1 MAIFAGI
8 WPDEDGNPFDP
19 NAFNPDTWDGGGS
32 AAVRR
37 RATRPHPNR
46 DEFVRSIRSAADHWR
61 NFLTTADRD
70 GWTYEGSLGTTKRG
84 STARTPVNG
93 FIQYN
98 AFDSITHY
106 YEPPSNVHGPTEAEP
121 GFYWGTI
128 VDIFPV
134 TQEVTYR
141 ALAVAGLNAFAYARL
156 AVFQINP
163 RDFLFDKPWKA
174 TRCIDIVAPPDFDP
188 ALIIRTVKLRW
199 FLIAGEGCRLLFRG
213 RVASRW
219 GFHDDD
225 SQVVD

>member
-1 MAIFAGI
+1 MALFAGI
-8 WPDEDGNPFDP
+8 WPDQDGNPFDP
-19 NAFNPDTWDGGGS
+19 DAQVSQEWEGGGA

-37 RATRPHPNR
+37 RGTRPHPNR
-46 DEFVRSIRSAADHWR
+46 DQFVRSIRSAADHWR
-61 NFLTTADRD
+61 NTLTTADRA

-84 STARTPVNG
+84 SIDRTPVNG

-98 AFDSITHY
+98 AYDGITHY
-106 YEPPSNVHGPTEAEP
+106 YQPPSLVGGPTEAEP
-121 GFYWGTI
+121 GFHWASI
-128 VDIFPV
+128 VWV
-134 TQEVTYR
+134 WTARQEVSYR
-141 ALAVAGLNAFAYARL
+141 ALAVAGLNAFAHARL

-188 ALIIRTVKLRW
+188 ALIERTVKLRW
-199 FLIAGEGCRLLFRG
+199 FLIPGEGCRLLFRG

-225 SQVVD
+225 SKRAP